1 MAIKSQYLVY
11 KSQISSFR
19 SLSSLL
25 LLSCFIISTS
35 AIAQPSIIKTRKNPY
50 KWMFG
55 LSWNFV
61 NDNEEKIENLGDVS
75 KSWYGMYFPT
85 RISIDRYLR
94 KGWSWELMA
103 AYNQFKPKHIIND
116 SSGRAGTFFSTDF
129 HMKFSPY
136 KRINSKVLEPY
147 VSAGLGI
154 TYRSQYVK
162 GAITPTANLA
172 VGANL
177 WLSEQFGIQLQA
189 IGKLA
194 VSDKIYVT
202 KNDYFQLNAG
212 FVYRKGPS
220 KKSNHFDRKRH
231 QWTNKKHRYKSKKGN

>member
-1 MAIKSQYLVY
+1 MGFTSRNLRYCMKASRL
-11 KSQISSFR
+11 R
-19 SLSSLL
+19 SGFLLL
-25 LLSCFIISTS
+25 LLSASFATYTF
-35 AIAQPSIIKTRKNPY
+35 AQPSIIRTRKNPY

-85 RISIDRYLR
+85 RLSADRYLK

-103 AYNQFKPKHIIND
+103 AYNQFKPKNIIND
-116 SSGRAGTFFSTDF
+116 STGRGGTFFSTDF

-136 KRINSKVLEPY
+136 KRINGKILEPY
-147 VSAGLGI
+147 VSAGLGL
-154 TYRSQYVK
+154 TFRSRYVS
-162 GAITPTANLA
+162 GALTPTANLA

-189 IGKLA
+189 MGKLA
-194 VSDKIYVT
+194 LASKIYTT
-202 KNDYFQLNAG
+202 KSDYIHLNAG

-231 QWTNKKHRYKSKKGN
+231 QWTNKKHRYKTKKNT